1 MGICRGRVVIVTGA
15 GRGLGREYALALAA
29 EGASVVVNDLGSA
42 LDGGGRDKSAADG
55 VVEEIRA
62 AGGNAIANHDDVA
75 EWDSAGRIVRAAL
88 EEFGALHAV
97 VNNAG
102 ILNIAPFERDTLENW
117 DRTIRVHLRGNFC
130 VTKHALAHWNSERE
144 TGQPVD
150 ARIINISSGAGLQ
163 GAVGQAPYAAAK
175 AGVAAL
181 TLTLAE
187 ELRDRGI
194 TVNAAV
200 RPMRTIRQRP
210 IAAHLSSINLCR
222 AFRSGLR
229 LLRSTPKRRCA

>member
-163 GAVGQAPYAAAK
+163 GA
-175 AGVAAL
+175 
-181 TLTLAE
+181 E
-187 ELRDRGI
+187 
-194 TVNAAV
+194 
-200 RPMRTIRQRP
+200 
-210 IAAHLSSINLCR
+210 
-222 AFRSGLR
+222 
-229 LLRSTPKRRCA
+229 